1 MEYFLDEVTSKD
13 ILLENMRK
21 MNSFGD
27 RLTGTKGHNEFCRW
41 LEEQLH
47 DMGQETFSNE
57 YEFEKWEAKRCAL
70 NVGGEDIHVSS
81 AFHYSGLT
89 GEEGVAGE
97 LRLTGNS
104 PLSFSLAR
112 GKIAVVRIKNL
123 RRISSAIAFNK
134 RASSPEDIEIEKS
147 YRGPVST
154 SFVKT
159 LLTFPFLKTS
169 KAKGV
174 VCI

>member
-57 YEFEKWEAKRCAL
+57 YEFEKWEAKRCGL

-112 GKIAVVRIKNL
+112 GKNKKPQTYQQYNSVQQARFFSRRYGDRKKLPRTREHVFRKNFAYL
-123 RRISSAIAFNK
+123 
-134 RASSPEDIEIEKS
+134 
-147 YRGPVST
+147 
-154 SFVKT
+154 SF
-159 LLTFPFLKTS
+159 S
-169 KAKGV
+169 
-174 VCI
+174 